1 LATSSVSEKGID
13 DPAERRDVCLMP
25 IISTARIS
33 APVHATRVF
42 TKAKGK
48 QSSVFAALGNKK
60 PAGLR
65 RAQHTGPAKS

>member
-1 LATSSVSEKGID
+1 
-13 DPAERRDVCLMP
+13 MP